1 MAQKTKKTE
10 EFISLSAEALGVVS
24 YADYFTQTPLF
35 TSLQIKNAGA
45 DAATDLTLT
54 VSNENGLVVSC
65 IKPIAEVP
73 FESSVEVDL
82 GNVLSP
88 HYFVGLESV
97 REERVCIELKRD
109 KQTIAAE
116 TVTVTALPFDY
127 WQGTSGNAE
136 LLASFVRPKLADCAR
151 LQAEIGV
158 QLKKW
163 GVPGEINGYEGC
175 DKNVIRQTAAALYA
189 CIRRYAFERE
199 ECDISAPV
207 EAGSGVKLLNER
219 RATPLEMALLVSAC
233 LESLGLH
240 PVLILGER
248 KLPAACGCTTAVSW
262 TPFPT
267 ISKDWENTLPTAS
280 TI

>member
-97 REERVCIELKRD
+97 REERVCIELKR
-109 KQTIAAE
+109 
-116 TVTVTALPFDY
+116 
-127 WQGTSGNAE
+127 
-136 LLASFVRPKLADCAR
+136 
-151 LQAEIGV
+151 
-158 QLKKW
+158 
-163 GVPGEINGYEGC
+163 
-175 DKNVIRQTAAALYA
+175 
-189 CIRRYAFERE
+189 RR
-199 ECDISAPV
+199 
-207 EAGSGVKLLNER
+207 
-219 RATPLEMALLVSAC
+219 
-233 LESLGLH
+233 
-240 PVLILGER
+240 
-248 KLPAACGCTTAVSW
+248 
-262 TPFPT
+262 
-267 ISKDWENTLPTAS
+267 
-280 TI
+280 

>member
-88 HYFVGLESV
+88 HYFVGACYQSRTGAIDTPYHHPPLG
-97 REERVCIELKRD
+97 
-109 KQTIAAE
+109 AAKC
-116 TVTVTALPFDY
+116 
-127 WQGTSGNAE
+127 
-136 LLASFVRPKLADCAR
+136 LLR
-151 LQAEIGV
+151 
-158 QLKKW
+158 
-163 GVPGEINGYEGC
+163 
-175 DKNVIRQTAAALYA
+175 
-189 CIRRYAFERE
+189 
-199 ECDISAPV
+199 
-207 EAGSGVKLLNER
+207 
-219 RATPLEMALLVSAC
+219 
-233 LESLGLH
+233 
-240 PVLILGER
+240 
-248 KLPAACGCTTAVSW
+248 
-262 TPFPT
+262 
-267 ISKDWENTLPTAS
+267 
-280 TI
+280 

>member
-10 EFISLSAEALGVVS
+10 EFISLSAEVLGVVS

-109 KQTIAAE
+109 KQTIAPE
-116 TVTVTALPFDY
+116 TVTVT
-127 WQGTSGNAE
+127 
-136 LLASFVRPKLADCAR
+136 V
-151 LQAEIGV
+151 
-158 QLKKW
+158 
-163 GVPGEINGYEGC
+163 
-175 DKNVIRQTAAALYA
+175 
-189 CIRRYAFERE
+189 
-199 ECDISAPV
+199 APT
-207 EAGSGVKLLNER
+207 GMFR
-219 RATPLEMALLVSAC
+219 RASV
-233 LESLGLH
+233 
-240 PVLILGER
+240 
-248 KLPAACGCTTAVSW
+248 
-262 TPFPT
+262 
-267 ISKDWENTLPTAS
+267 
-280 TI
+280 

>member
-45 DAATDLTLT
+45 DAATDLALT

-97 REERVCIELKRD
+97 REESVCIELKRD

-116 TVTVTALPFDY
+116 TVTVT
-127 WQGTSGNAE
+127 
-136 LLASFVRPKLADCAR
+136 V
-151 LQAEIGV
+151 
-158 QLKKW
+158 
-163 GVPGEINGYEGC
+163 
-175 DKNVIRQTAAALYA
+175 
-189 CIRRYAFERE
+189 
-199 ECDISAPV
+199 APT
-207 EAGSGVKLLNER
+207 GMFR
-219 RATPLEMALLVSAC
+219 RASV
-233 LESLGLH
+233 
-240 PVLILGER
+240 
-248 KLPAACGCTTAVSW
+248 
-262 TPFPT
+262 
-267 ISKDWENTLPTAS
+267 
-280 TI
+280 